1 MHELK
6 KYLRDSL
13 FILFVSIFL
22 PLFTI
27 ASIIFLIKLA
37 TYTAVIQ
44 LSILD
49 MGKLY
54 LYTLPEILFYIFPLS
69 FFVAATLTLFKL
81 SNDNEIVV
89 IFSLGVKPRL
99 IISAFLKP
107 ALFLSIILILN
118 FLFVFPHAKVLYKNF
133 ITYKTSQAKFNL
145 SASKYGNRLG
155 NWLLYIGKENENK
168 TYSDVVLFN
177 IKKTEEILIAA
188 KKAELVNESGI
199 LRLKLSN
206 GEGYNYSK
214 EKFTQIN
221 FETMYINDSVQTDL
235 REYKSAYK
243 YWLNP
248 DKHKKF
254 IINTL
259 LSVFPIISL
268 FLALSIGIVHTR
280 HQKAKVYL
288 YLFAGVLTYHALTI
302 GLAQHMGFYS
312 IAVLIIVWLITTY
325 IMYQRNILSKF

>member
-1 MHELK
+1 MQNLK
-6 KYLRDSL
+6 KYLRDSFSIL
-13 FILFVSIFL
+13 FISIFL
-22 PLFTI
+22 PLFAI
-27 ASIIFLIKLA
+27 ASIVFLIKLA

-44 LSILD
+44 LSILE

-54 LYTLPEILFYIFPLS
+54 LFILPEILFYIFPLS

-99 IISAFLKP
+99 IINSFLKP
-107 ALFLSIILILN
+107 AIFLTILLILN
-118 FLFVFPHAKVLYKNF
+118 FLFIFPHAKVLSKNF
-133 ITYKTSQAKFNL
+133 ISYKTSQAKFNL
-145 SASKYGNRLG
+145 SASEYGNRFG
-155 NWLLYIGKENENK
+155 DWLLYIGKENKDK
-168 TYSDVVLFN
+168 TYSDVVLYN
-177 IKKTEEILIAA
+177 IKKSEEILIAS
-188 KKAELVNESGI
+188 KKAEIVNESGI

-221 FETMYINDSVQTDL
+221 FETMYINDSIRTSL

-268 FLALSIGIVHTR
+268 FLVLSLGIVHVR
-280 HQKAKVYL
+280 HQKTKFYL
-288 YLFAGVLTYHALTI
+288 YLFIGVLTYHSLAL
-302 GLAQHMGFYS
+302 GLAQPLGFYS
-312 IAVLIIVWLITTY
+312 IPMLIISWLVVTY
-325 IMYQRNILSKF
+325 IIYRRTILSRF